1 CSYVLFTFVTISVV
15 CSLYNCLFPPNHP
28 TTQPLNASKSS
39 LLAAM
44 ENTAKPKVLIVGAG
58 LGGLTL
64 ALLLDRMEIDYEI
77 FERAKEIKP
86 LGSGMS
92 LGPNILPVFEQLGM
106 LEEVYAI
113 SKPAH
118 SIDMHVGDGTF
129 IGGLNMSK
137 HREWCVT
144 LNTVPGNRICWAV
157 RVMMDS
163 QDKEAMFRN
172 SEWGPESN
180 EFMVTQVSHHKIP
193 FGGTFGD
200 LIKATP
206 KNLISR
212 VFLEEKCFE
221 TWNHQRTALLGDGM
235 CSLNLCLVTHSG
247 LNSPQHRMAQLA
259 ALSDINTTPM
269 SAALADP
276 KIILHVFS
284 LLHTNDLQL
293 SASSV
298 CREWY
303 ILARPLLYPT
313 GIHWLG
319 KVPLTRQY
327 ILEDLHGIQ
336 TLPVITSISAHYY
349 VRPIP
354 SSDTAHVCAGD
365 WSQLRTQ
372 IRGLIV
378 KDPESHFQ
386 ELVVSGNLD
395 LSVEALEPLRLFS
408 TSLTSVRLENTWMD
422 TITVA
427 VILESCPHLLQLKIE
442 STFRRPAVTGAS
454 DIVQPLSADEE
465 KGMPAG
471 ILLPDRE
478 FTTALTHLSLCGIR
492 IQLQSLERLL
502 FSCRNRPNST
512 GLLDLTL
519 RQVMIQGPFSAPRT
533 ESVASSDQQQT
544 LDSIHSWC
552 PSLRSLHFSLMDTT
566 PTQLDQAQ
574 LFKRFADVPSW
585 GIPHSDVLPST
596 FLSLQAYVNNVT
608 TLKLTCS
615 CDGLAPLALHEY
627 LCNSPQ
633 LRNLAIDK
641 IQYPAEYM
649 DLEPVAV
656 NKAGYYSPRYCQ
668 DESSTL
674 EAKHKSSDP
683 RSLTLWLQR
692 RVWAC
697 RGLETLQ
704 INVDG
709 LVGDTRAARNSRVMF
724 AYLALV
730 CPHLRELRI
739 TRDKMNLQLE
749 GGLCYLG
756 VLEDLQILILQTKH
770 IQVKHVSDI
779 AWISQISA
787 SASAAAVGSR
797 TRKTMGSITGSNRI
811 SRLDTGITLPPSSSS
826 VNALF
831 SSWRDALS
839 LTPAEL
845 RPILIACTATAA
857 NCPKI
862 LVPLVHQTLA
872 EIESSSLALPGTAD
886 TTNSIN
892 HFAKQVRF
900 VRRLRE
906 GLLKASSLCGGPY
919 SINAL
924 GAVNFALE
932 PELSAAV
939 NEYGPVRGSNNVS
952 TPEEYQQRGRELF
965 QTIYQHHSK
974 RCATISYG

>member
-1 CSYVLFTFVTISVV
+1 MSAAVVVT
-15 CSLYNCLFPPNHP
+15 
-28 TTQPLNASKSS
+28 A
-39 LLAAM
+39 
-44 ENTAKPKVLIVGAG
+44 
-58 LGGLTL
+58 
-64 ALLLDRMEIDYEI
+64 
-77 FERAKEIKP
+77 
-86 LGSGMS
+86 
-92 LGPNILPVFEQLGM
+92 
-106 LEEVYAI
+106 
-113 SKPAH
+113 
-118 SIDMHVGDGTF
+118 
-129 IGGLNMSK
+129 
-137 HREWCVT
+137 
-144 LNTVPGNRICWAV
+144 
-157 RVMMDS
+157 
-163 QDKEAMFRN
+163 
-172 SEWGPESN
+172 
-180 EFMVTQVSHHKIP
+180 
-193 FGGTFGD
+193 
-200 LIKATP
+200 
-206 KNLISR
+206 
-212 VFLEEKCFE
+212 
-221 TWNHQRTALLGDGM
+221 
-235 CSLNLCLVTHSG
+235 
-247 LNSPQHRMAQLA
+247 
-259 ALSDINTTPM
+259 M

-284 LLHTNDLQL
+284 LLHRNDLQV

-298 CREWY
+298 CRGWY
-303 ILARPLLYPT
+303 ILACPLLYPT

-336 TLPVITSISAHYY
+336 TLPVITSTSAHYY

-454 DIVQPLSADEE
+454 DIVQPLSTDEE
-465 KGMPAG
+465 KSMPAG
-471 ILLPDRE
+471 ILLPDRQ

-502 FSCRNRPNST
+502 CSCRNRPNST

-544 LDSIHSWC
+544 LDSIHNWC

-633 LRNLAIDK
+633 LRNLAINK

-756 VLEDLQILILQTKH
+756 VLEELQILILQTKH

-779 AWISQISA
+779 AWIRQTSA

-811 SRLDTGITLPPSSSS
+811 SRLDTGISRATTRSTLASRRSLPFQKSKTWMSGNEAPKGLWSKVVGRIFEGGAPRLFRLNTGMARTKTVSSQERDLAREGGRPRAGDEKRILQRLTAMYRPEGIGKAVERMEKRKVQAEGRKGCEDDEVGYCWPDMEMLVLDAAKYSGISS
-826 VNALF
+826 EALMSTVGGF
-831 SSWRDALS
+831 RTDILFEALS
-839 LTPAEL
+839 LF
-845 RPILIACTATAA
+845 R
-857 NCPKI
+857 
-862 LVPLVHQTLA
+862 
-872 EIESSSLALPGTAD
+872 
-886 TTNSIN
+886 
-892 HFAKQVRF
+892 
-900 VRRLRE
+900 
-906 GLLKASSLCGGPY
+906 
-919 SINAL
+919 
-924 GAVNFALE
+924 
-932 PELSAAV
+932 
-939 NEYGPVRGSNNVS
+939 
-952 TPEEYQQRGRELF
+952 
-965 QTIYQHHSK
+965 
-974 RCATISYG
+974 